1 MTARNY
7 TVLDGSATSVQEFA
21 LPRDLFIVNTST
33 TATVYLDT
41 TRGVTATS
49 GMPLPPQS
57 TKRWESGDPCFAICA
72 AGNTAT
78 INVSDNAGELANPAA
93 VAGQIL
99 TQGLA
104 GQIASAITLSGV
116 PIIDT
121 PALIYNNQQ
130 VVASNAFPAGTGTI
144 DVSRYQTVVFSVQEQ
159 NLGTLGLINI
169 RDYSMQWLDA
179 SGNVL
184 DVDNFMTSLC
194 SGTFLQA
201 KVPCKGASL
210 IITPAS
216 AITTTNA
223 TITIQVFG
231 SYRPANKQRWR
242 ILPTGIHGNSG
253 TVSAYESGDYGVFTM
268 QAALAAGA
276 TTTDYPYVYS
286 GPAML
291 HVLQTTTST
300 GSVQPQITV
309 SHMNDS
315 RRICWATIPIGQ
327 FGNANIPFYI
337 PKEPII
343 VSIVNA
349 ATNANTF
356 TVSISMDG
364 YSN

>member
-7 TVLDGSATSVQEFA
+7 TVLSGSATSVQEFP
-21 LPRDLFIVNTST
+21 LPRDLFIVNQST

-72 AGNTAT
+72 SGETAT
-78 INVSDNAGELANPAA
+78 INVSDNAGELNNPAA

-104 GQIASAITLSGV
+104 GSIASAITLSGV
-116 PIIDT
+116 PIIDSPT
-121 PALIYNNQQ
+121 QLYDDTQI
-130 VVASNAFPAGTGTI
+130 VASNNFPNDTGLI
-144 DVSRYQTVVFSVQEQ
+144 DVSRYQTVTFSVQET
-159 NLGTLGLINI
+159 NMGTPGLVSI
-169 RDYSMQWLDA
+169 RDYTLQWLD
-179 SGNVL
+179 SVGNVL

-201 KVPCKGASL
+201 KVPCKGSQL
-210 IITPAS
+210 RITPAS

-223 TITIQVFG
+223 TITIQIYG

-242 ILPTGIHGNSG
+242 ILPTGLMGLSG
-253 TVSAYESGDYGVFTM
+253 TVSAYQSGDYGVFTM

-276 TTTDYPYVYS
+276 TVTEYPYVYS
-286 GPAML
+286 GPATL
-291 HVLQTTTST
+291 HVVQTTTST
-300 GSVQPQITV
+300 GTVKPQITV
-309 SHMNDS
+309 SHMSNS
-315 RRICWATIPIGQ
+315 RRICWSTIPIGQ
-327 FGNANIPFYI
+327 FGSDYIPFYI

-343 VSIVNA
+343 VSISNA

-356 TVSISMDG
+356 VVSISMDG